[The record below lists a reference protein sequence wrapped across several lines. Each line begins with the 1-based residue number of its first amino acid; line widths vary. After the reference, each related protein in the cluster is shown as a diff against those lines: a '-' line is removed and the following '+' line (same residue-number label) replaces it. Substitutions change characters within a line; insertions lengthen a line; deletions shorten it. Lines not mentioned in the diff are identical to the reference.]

1 MKTLPIAGLII
12 GTADIC
18 CACLNAYLRNGV
30 TPDRVLRYVASG
42 IFGKNAFSE
51 GSSMLAWGLGF
62 HYVIAFI
69 WAFIFLLIYPNLLK
83 ISTNHWLI
91 GIGYGIMVWLIMNLA
106 IVPMSQVMT
115 PKMTV
120 YGVTSNMIILII
132 AIGLPLA
139 FIAKRFLFEKLR

>member
-139 FIAKRFLFEKLR
+139 FIAKRFLFEKIR

>member
-1 MKTLPIAGLII
+1 MKTLPFAGLII

-18 CACLNAYLRNGV
+18 CACFNAYLRNGV

-69 WAFIFLLIYPNLLK
+69 WAFIFILIYPNLLK
-83 ISTNHWLI
+83 ISTNHWLL
-91 GIGYGIMVWLIMNLA
+91 GIGYGISVWLIMNLL

-139 FIAKRFLFEKLR
+139 FIAKRFLFEK

>member
-139 FIAKRFLFEKLR
+139 FIAKRFLFERLQ